1 MLFKMVRKIINTFFI
16 SGMVVSLFL
25 TVLLTNLQYVVV
37 NNDFYKEEYVK
48 NNVMLVTGMNI
59 EELMRVTHIMQ
70 RYLMGKEETLDVMA
84 KINGSR
90 QRMFNDREL
99 AHMKDVKNLFQ
110 MGFFIRNI
118 SIIVF
123 LLIFTYFLFTKSF
136 YKVLDYLLKSTIFI
150 MILLLVFALGV
161 MLNFDN
167 WFTVFHLVFF
177 DNDLWLLDVERDR
190 LIQMFPLEFF
200 QDVVFL
206 IFKNAFFTFVVILGI
221 VYGIMKMTKKPVF

>member
-1 MLFKMVRKIINTFFI
+1 MLRKIINTFFI

-37 NNDFYKEEYVK
+37 NNDFYKEEYIK

-59 EELMRVTHIMQ
+59 EELMRVTRIMQ

-110 MGFFIRNI
+110 MGFFIRNM

-150 MILLLVFALGV
+150 IILLLVFALGV
-161 MLNFDN
+161 MLNFDD

-206 IFKNAFFTFVVILGI
+206 IFKNAFFTFAVILGI